1 MKNNNQRKNKIIS
14 FNAKSSTVS
23 LLTII
28 LITVGVAGAAS
39 FAIQSITIG
48 NNIFSIH
55 ISESVVYA
63 QMNSKQGSST
73 TILGD
78 VVIPYSTSNDTK
90 TTVVNNATNSTIS
103 TSIDRSAI
111 ALNSTAAN
119 NFAKEPPTSPISP
132 TGIST
137 EGLQQPPEHRIINNN
152 AIPMGK

>member
-1 MKNNNQRKNKIIS
+1 MFIKKPKKNTKIHFIAGSLMVALFAVTMITAVIMVYTLGNNVNLKYIS
-14 FNAKSSTVS
+14 N
-23 LLTII
+23 TII
-28 LITVGVAGAAS
+28 
-39 FAIQSITIG
+39 
-48 NNIFSIH
+48 
-55 ISESVVYA
+55 VYA

-73 TILGD
+73 TIIGD

-90 TTVVNNATNSTIS
+90 TTVVDNATNSNIS

-137 EGLQQPPEHRIINNN
+137 EGLQQPPDHRIINNN